1 MARLNDGHQTLI
13 SFANGASGT
22 GGGIDFWEK
31 NVTPPGMDAGGA
43 NDTTTMRNTLYR
55 TKAPKQLI
63 TMTDMTLTVAY
74 DPALYDSIL
83 AMIRENQ
90 LITITW
96 PDGSTL
102 AFYGWLDKF
111 APGQVAEGAQPEAT
125 ITIVPSNQDD
135 NGTEVAPDYT
145 APQA

>member
-1 MARLNDGHQTLI
+1 MARLNDGYQTLI
-13 SFANGASGT
+13 SFSVGASAGVQ
-22 GGGIDFWEK
+22 FWEK

-74 DPALYDSIL
+74 DTELYDSIL
-83 AMIRENQ
+83 DMIKVNQ

-96 PDGSTL
+96 PDDSTL
-102 AFYGWLDKF
+102 AFWGWLDKF
-111 APGQVAEGAQPEAT
+111 TPVQVAEGSQLL
-125 ITIVPSNQDD
+125 S
-135 NGTEVAPDYT
+135 
-145 APQA
+145 